1 MTIDSNKKS
10 NRNLS
15 VNIEFKNM
23 TKEYSKEVIDIFN
36 YYVENSYAAYPESKL
51 QYKFFKKFLE
61 IISGYPAFVI
71 NKKKDDKIIGFCF
84 LRPYNPFPVFRG
96 TAEATYF
103 IEKDEVAKGI
113 GKQALEKL
121 EIEAKKIGVKKLLVD
136 ISSENI
142 QSINFHKKNGFVEC
156 GWFHNVGKKKGK
168 YFDVVWMEKNLL

>member
-51 QYKFFKKFLE
+51 QYEFFKKFLE

-71 NKKKDDKIIGFCF
+71 NKKKMI
-84 LRPYNPFPVFRG
+84 
-96 TAEATYF
+96 
-103 IEKDEVAKGI
+103 
-113 GKQALEKL
+113 KL
-121 EIEAKKIGVKKLLVD
+121 
-136 ISSENI
+136 
-142 QSINFHKKNGFVEC
+142 
-156 GWFHNVGKKKGK
+156 
-168 YFDVVWMEKNLL
+168 